1 MSKNKIR
8 GNLRPEQN
16 TIAYETCV
24 TSVGIL
30 KFVFD
35 AVCVGV
41 IILYLFCFCQYVAQ
55 STHKTAYVTYYYNK
69 CICVKLGWWLVSFN
83 KRESHLT
90 FLFLCLLYVNL
101 FCVVIVNLCVYVC
114 LVSVKVLSRK
124 RNANREMAR
133 VKHNIV
139 EKD

>member
-1 MSKNKIR
+1 M
-8 GNLRPEQN
+8 
-16 TIAYETCV
+16 ETCDQNK
-24 TSVGIL
+24 TPLRMIL
-30 KFVFD
+30 VFD
-35 AVCVGV
+35 VVCVGV
-41 IILYLFCFCQYVAQ
+41 LILYLFCFCQYVAQ
-55 STHKTAYVTYYYNK
+55 STHKTAYVIYYYNK
-69 CICVKLGWWLVSFN
+69 CICVKLGWLVSFN